1 MKQSKNAPRTVK
13 TAILLIKIKE
23 FEKQLNNNKT
33 N

>member
-1 MKQSKNAPRTVK
+1 MKKTKNAPRTVK

-23 FEKQLNNNKT
+23 FEKKLNNNKT

>member
-1 MKQSKNAPRTVK
+1 MKKTKNLPRTVK

-23 FEKQLNNNKT
+23 FEKQQLNKT